1 MDSKVNDIIRR
12 CAVDGRINY
21 KKHALVRMVERRIK
35 TSDVV
40 EALIKPN
47 FIKEYP
53 NDTPLKS
60 YLLLGYTGRNR
71 PLHIVAAPDDDSD
84 ILWII
89 TVYEPDKDKWNKD
102 FTKRR

>member
-1 MDSKVNDIIRR
+1 MAVSTIKSMPLKRELKGTALINTPPGSRR
-12 CAVDGRINY
+12 TPLDGR
-21 KKHALVRMVERRIK
+21 
-35 TSDVV
+35 S

-71 PLHIVAAPDDDSD
+71 PLHVVAAPDEDSD